1 MPSCAVQTHI
11 ISTSCVNSCCCIC
24 LGFGTPSMVYIS
36 IIGSDTSHLE
46 GYVSAVSLCVLFW
59 KKLLH
64 LYLNQVVV
72 LVLRVMIDFK
82 QSHQQWIT
90 SCKWCSFSNRFL
102 KVGWLSPRVNA
113 YVVWLDICPPFSI
126 GNGPSCTP
134 TSIWDVSVSSQLC
147 SRGHCKLLKFEGSLL
162 KILFSLPFSLPDW
175 EYPGYITTG
184 GPFGW
189 KSWF

>member
-11 ISTSCVNSCCCIC
+11 ISTSCVNSFCCIC
-24 LGFGTPSMVYIS
+24 LGFWTPSMVYIS

-46 GYVSAVSLCVLFW
+46 GYVSAISLCVLFW

-72 LVLRVMIDFK
+72 LCWESWLTLSK
-82 QSHQQWIT
+82 ATQQWII

-113 YVVWLDICPPFSI
+113 YVVWLDICPPFSV

-147 SRGHCKLLKFEGSLL
+147 SGGHCKLLKFEGSLL
-162 KILFSLPFSLPDW
+162 KILFSLLFSLPDW

>member
-11 ISTSCVNSCCCIC
+11 ISTSCVNLFCCIC
-24 LGFGTPSMVYIS
+24 LGFWAPSMFYVS

-46 GYVSAVSLCVLFW
+46 GYVSAISLCVLFW

-72 LVLRVMIDFK
+72 LCWESWLTLSK
-82 QSHQQWIT
+82 ATQQWII

-113 YVVWLDICPPFSI
+113 YMVWLDICTPFSV

-147 SRGHCKLLKFEGSLL
+147 SGGHCKLLKFEGSLL
-162 KILFSLPFSLPDW
+162 KILFSLLFSLPDW

>member
-1 MPSCAVQTHI
+1 MLVPYHFVYYFGRSF
-11 ISTSCVNSCCCIC
+11 CIC
-24 LGFGTPSMVYIS
+24 TWIRW
-36 IIGSDTSHLE
+36 
-46 GYVSAVSLCVLFW
+46 LCLCW
-59 KKLLH
+59 
-64 LYLNQVVV
+64 
-72 LVLRVMIDFK
+72 VMIDFK
-82 QSHQQWIT
+82 QSHQQWII

-113 YVVWLDICPPFSI
+113 YMVWLDICTPFSV

-147 SRGHCKLLKFEGSLL
+147 SGGHCKLLKFEGSLL

-175 EYPGYITTG
+175 DYPGYITTR